1 MRTMSNLRL
10 VKSIS
15 TEKDLVTFILNRFSF
30 FIRFILDVYLNQHC
44 VFVWLISIIVKFC
57 ILAANDFDKTGF
69 STTIYPVKPKCI
81 NLRLFDILRNL
92 YFSLN
97 LIQSYIRDKLERYI
111 PNEIMKILLRI
122 T

>member
-1 MRTMSNLRL
+1 MRTMPVLRL
-10 VKSIS
+10 VKSIN
-15 TEKDLVTFILNRFSF
+15 TEKDLF
-30 FIRFILDVYLNQHC
+30 FIRFILNVYLNQHC

-69 STTIYPVKPKCI
+69 SIIIYPVKPKCI